1 MKRRTFTILPDD
13 FSPRMVAGVNI
24 AVAVAVLALKY
35 MAYLETGSVA
45 LYSDA
50 LESIVN
56 VVTALATV
64 AALYFSTRPADTH
77 HQFGHHKAEYF
88 AAVLEG
94 TLILLAA
101 LAIVREVSAVLTA
114 PRGLEKA
121 SLGLAL
127 NGLAT
132 LTNGLWALALITHG
146 RRQRSPALVA
156 SGWHLVT
163 DVATSVG
170 VLVGVTLAA
179 VSGWHVLDPM
189 LAIAVALYI
198 VWAGARLIRDSLSGL
213 MDQAAQDDVAN
224 AIRVAITNSA
234 SGAIEAH
241 DIKTR
246 VAGPVTFIEFHLVVP
261 GSMTVAEAHS
271 ICDRVEA
278 GIAEAVRGA
287 EVLIHLEPEQ
297 EAGRT
302 NAVVI

>member
-1 MKRRTFTILPDD
+1 MKRRTFTILPED
-13 FSPRMVAGVNI
+13 FSPRMVAAVNI
-24 AVAVAVLALKY
+24 AVALAVVALKY
-35 MAYLETGSVA
+35 VAYLETGSVA

-56 VVTALATV
+56 VVTALATI
-64 AALYFSTRPADTH
+64 AALYFSTRPADSH

-88 AAVLEG
+88 AVVLEG

-101 LAIVREVSAVLTA
+101 FAIIREAALVLAA
-114 PRGLEKA
+114 PRAIERA
-121 SLGLAL
+121 SVGLGLS
-127 NGLAT
+127 GLAT
-132 LTNGLWALALITHG
+132 LANGLWALALITHG

-156 SGWHLVT
+156 TGWHLVT

-170 VLVGVTLAA
+170 VLVGVALAA
-179 VSGWHVLDPM
+179 ATGWTVLDPI
-189 LAIAVALYI
+189 LGIAVALYI
-198 VWAGARLIRDSLSGL
+198 IWAGARLIRESLSGL
-213 MDQAAQDDVAN
+213 MDQAAEDDVAH
-224 AIRVAITNSA
+224 AIRAAIANSA

-261 GSMTVAEAHS
+261 GSMTVAEAHD

-278 GIAEAVRGA
+278 GIAAAVRGA

>member
-1 MKRRTFTILPDD
+1 MKRRTFTILPED

-24 AVAVAVLALKY
+24 AVAVAVVALKY

-56 VVTALATV
+56 VVTAFATI
-64 AALYFSTRPADTH
+64 AALYLSTRPADNH

-88 AAVLEG
+88 AVVLEG

-101 LAIVREVSAVLTA
+101 FAIIREAAAVLSA
-114 PRGLEKA
+114 PRALERASIGLVL
-121 SLGLAL
+121 S
-127 NGLAT
+127 GLAT
-132 LTNGLWALALITHG
+132 LANGLWALALITHG

-156 SGWHLVT
+156 TGWHLAT

-170 VLVGVTLAA
+170 VLVAVALAA
-179 VSGWHVLDPM
+179 ATGWTILDPVIG
-189 LAIAVALYI
+189 IAVALYI
-198 VWAGARLIRDSLSGL
+198 VWAGARLIRESLSGL
-213 MDQAAQDDVAN
+213 MDQAAEDDVAN
-224 AIRVAITNSA
+224 AIRIAIATSA
-234 SGAIEAH
+234 KGAIEAH

-246 VAGPVTFIEFHLVVP
+246 VAGPVTFVEFHLVVP
-261 GSMTVAEAHS
+261 GGMTVAEAHD

-297 EAGRT
+297 EAKRT

>member
-1 MKRRTFTILPDD
+1 
-13 FSPRMVAGVNI
+13 MVAGVNI
-24 AVAVAVLALKY
+24 AVAVAVVALKY

-56 VVTALATV
+56 VVTAFATI
-64 AALYFSTRPADTH
+64 AALYLSTRPADNH

-88 AAVLEG
+88 AVVLEG

-101 LAIVREVSAVLTA
+101 FAIIREAAAVLSA
-114 PRGLEKA
+114 PRALERASIGLVL
-121 SLGLAL
+121 S
-127 NGLAT
+127 GLAT
-132 LTNGLWALALITHG
+132 LANGLWALALITHG

-156 SGWHLVT
+156 TGWHLAT

-170 VLVGVTLAA
+170 VLVAVALAA
-179 VSGWHVLDPM
+179 ATGWTILDPVIG
-189 LAIAVALYI
+189 IAVALYI
-198 VWAGARLIRDSLSGL
+198 VWAGARLIRESLSGL
-213 MDQAAQDDVAN
+213 MDQAAEDDVAN
-224 AIRVAITNSA
+224 AIRIAIATSA
-234 SGAIEAH
+234 KGAIEAH

-246 VAGPVTFIEFHLVVP
+246 VAGPVTFVEFHLVVP
-261 GSMTVAEAHS
+261 GGMTVAEAHD

-297 EAGRT
+297 EAKRT